1 MCSLVL
7 GGLCVPWITEDGE
20 SLEEAGLRELREET
34 GLVVT
39 EEERKS
45 SHILGLW
52 ESVYPPVLAMGQPK
66 RHHVVVYLHITLN
79 KASAQLNTEFKV
91 SISIE
96 YLEFPVALF

>member
-1 MCSLVL
+1 M
-7 GGLCVPWITEDGE
+7 WTTEDGE
-20 SLEEAGLRELREET
+20 SLEEAVLRELTEET

-52 ESVYPPVLAMGQPK
+52 ESVFPPVLAIGEPK

-79 KASAQLNTEFKV
+79 KAFQQLNKEFKV
-91 SISIE
+91 NVTI
-96 YLEFPVALF
+96 VAAACSCILI